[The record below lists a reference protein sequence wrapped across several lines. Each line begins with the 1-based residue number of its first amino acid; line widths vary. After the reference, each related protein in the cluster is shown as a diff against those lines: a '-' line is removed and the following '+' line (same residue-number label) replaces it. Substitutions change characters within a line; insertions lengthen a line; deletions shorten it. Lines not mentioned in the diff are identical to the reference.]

1 MIIDILNEKDPK
13 ENPSIDKKDPKISC
27 LIKMIINTKKL
38 KNNFINKITNEK
50 KDSTSVV
57 KSRKLEESVRDFLKV
72 LEDIEE
78 KETIKVEQF
87 VNDFIENIY
96 KQEKHKIEEIL
107 ENLNNELNIDV
118 IRGHTKEFINKIIY
132 IFKIIVDHVCHVQTT
147 LYICTFKLCNTTAIC
162 QYKSCDLY
170 IGKSRDF
177 TLFLK
182 SMMMMIF
189 VNRKILALILLTP
202 IYIII

>member
-132 IFKIIVDHVCHVQTT
+132 IFKIIVDHVCHV
-147 LYICTFKLCNTTAIC
+147 
-162 QYKSCDLY
+162 
-170 IGKSRDF
+170 
-177 TLFLK
+177 
-182 SMMMMIF
+182 
-189 VNRKILALILLTP
+189 
-202 IYIII
+202 